1 MLQINRTYA
10 ADQYTSRPSAGTL
23 KMSQITTDMVMQWL
37 NGQGVSIYS
46 AYARLMLTSSKGP
59 TIVRQERLDSSDSD
73 QSSDSGSS
81 SLPEQFDLI
90 TELINMGLLKV
101 KDILRQNIFLL
112 CIC

>member
-1 MLQINRTYA
+1 MLQINRAYA
-10 ADQYTSRPSAGTL
+10 ADQYMLRPIARTL
-23 KMSQITTDMVMQWL
+23 KMSQITTDMVLQWL

-46 AYARLMLTSSKGP
+46 AYARLMLRSSKVP
-59 TIVRQERLDSSDSD
+59 TIVRQERLDGSDSD

-90 TELINMGLLKV
+90 TEPINMGLLKV
-101 KDILRQNIFLL
+101 RDISRQKTFVL